1 MHAGEWVKEDLSG
14 CTTLASLVL
23 QPLLEGRKGL
33 LSGILRELLSV
44 ERIRGY
50 AKTRQHF

>member
-1 MHAGEWVKEDLSG
+1 MKIYQV

-33 LSGILRELLSV
+33 LSIIL
-44 ERIRGY
+44 
-50 AKTRQHF
+50 